1 MAQIPQASRIAQ
13 LSLAEQFAAIELF
26 RGTMV
31 RHSLIAER
39 HDNPGVSKGVS
50 FAGDAWLGYVPLRMS
65 DTISVQQR
73 LPPGAAAV
81 LINQN
86 HTYRDIFM
94 TIDVTE
100 KRWFDGIDGNCCIRD
115 IVEGRSLPISQRI
128 AQIDMARVFFQRLW
142 WHDQVVFDASRLT
155 NTNTGESPNARLK
168 ADQNS
173 IADDSIFKR
182 DHS

>member
-1 MAQIPQASRIAQ
+1 
-13 LSLAEQFAAIELF
+13 
-26 RGTMV
+26 MV

-39 HDNPGVSKGVS
+39 DDNPGGSKGVS
-50 FAGDAWLGYVPLRMS
+50 FAGDAWLGYVPHRMS

-81 LINQN
+81 LINKN

-100 KRWFDGIDGNCCIRD
+100 KRWVDGIDGNCCIGD
-115 IVEGRSLPISQRI
+115 IVKDRLQSTSQQI
-128 AQIDMARVFFQRLW
+128 EQIDMARVFFERLW

-155 NTNTGESPNARLK
+155 NTNNGQGPNERLK
-168 ADQNS
+168 RNQNS
-173 IADDSIFKR
+173 IANGSISKP